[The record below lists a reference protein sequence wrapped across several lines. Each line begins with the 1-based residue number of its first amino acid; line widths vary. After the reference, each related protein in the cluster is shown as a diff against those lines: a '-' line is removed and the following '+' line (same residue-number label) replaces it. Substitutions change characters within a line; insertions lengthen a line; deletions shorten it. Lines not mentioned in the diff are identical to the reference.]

1 MVGQEA
7 VLALQARVPEL
18 LSPAVVALTQSQIHV
33 REKKKRER
41 ERKQENMYDSLLIV
55 TFKK

>member
-41 ERKQENMYDSLLIV
+41 EKTRKHV
-55 TFKK
+55 